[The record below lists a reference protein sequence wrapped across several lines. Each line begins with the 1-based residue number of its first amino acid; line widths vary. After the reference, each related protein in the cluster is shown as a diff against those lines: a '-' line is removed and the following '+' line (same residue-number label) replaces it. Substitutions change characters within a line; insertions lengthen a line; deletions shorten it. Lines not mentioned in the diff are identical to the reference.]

1 MKHLGIRGAFIA
13 GGAILSKVTK
23 SEIADYDIYPKTI
36 EDAKEIILGFLEESS
51 TYFVVNVTERA
62 ITFKSNEMLKNSK
75 LRPVIQIMLYD
86 TFETAEKIFEN
97 FDFTV
102 CMGAYDCD
110 TDEFIYHKDFYPDI
124 ASRTLRFNTKTLYP
138 LNSLL
143 RVGKYREKGYFMS
156 KPELVKLALTIG
168 QAKQPTSWEELENQ
182 IGGSYGRVLSLQAD
196 DIPFSIESAIE
207 LLSEMV
213 FDFDEYEQEV
223 AYDYTDFDE
232 IDVRGLFGE
241 VFYKVEA
248 AEYGHLLV
256 DEEGKIIRHRTS
268 RDTMS
273 TFYKEKKSKT
283 YEGEWIYGYKEF
295 SPTDD
300 PNVLKPGRYSSTTF
314 RYKLDEEAVC
324 DKKPYLYVAS
334 SLSSLSHHMTTLKKR
349 YLVKFR
355 PSDLMNVNSNE
366 FTVRALTIVEELKGE

>member
-23 SEIADYDIYPKTI
+23 TELADYDIYPKTI

-75 LRPVIQIMLYD
+75 LRPVIQIMIYD

-110 TDEFIYHKDFYPDI
+110 TDEFIYHKDFFPDI

-223 AYDYTDFDE
+223 AHDYTDFDKV
-232 IDVRGLFGE
+232 DVNALFGE
-241 VFYKVEA
+241 ILYSVKSQ
-248 AEYGHLLV
+248 EYGNLLV
-256 DEEGKIIRHRTS
+256 DDQGYILRNETS
-268 RDTMS
+268 T
-273 TFYKEKKSKT
+273 KALSKCSYALKT
-283 YEGEWIYGYKEF
+283 QSYEREWIYGYKELLATEE
-295 SPTDD
+295 PG
-300 PNVLKPGRYSSTTF
+300 VYKPGRYMHKTEIT
-314 RYKLDEEAVC
+314 YKVGEETVC
-324 DKKPYLYVAS
+324 EKPPYLFVFPRKSNLDSYGN
-334 SLSSLSHHMTTLKKR
+334 KKKF
-349 YLVKFR
+349 LVKFR
-355 PSDLMNVNSNE
+355 PSDLMNVNNNE
-366 FTVRALTIVEELKGE
+366 FTVRALTIVEEFKGE